1 VKQRLGKFG
10 STLAFE
16 FYLKTIHA
24 AMIEGIRKYLTSIKP
39 EDIPA
44 MIRENR
50 FPPLEHLDL
59 SAVSDNSEHL
69 ERITPNRLIDFIAEA
84 RPDLI
89 TAIQDMGIQ
98 GGEYIIKLRQHLLN
112 LVKHPEKSMAKSI
125 EYKPEDN
132 IKLATCDKCGKSF
145 PGPEDVLKLLDKCPF
160 CGVIIG

>member
-89 TAIQDMGIQ
+89 IAIQDMGNQ
-98 GGEYIIKLRQHLLN
+98 GGKYMLKLHLHLLD
-112 LVKHPEKSMAKSI
+112 LMKHPEKAMGKSTDYAPKK
-125 EYKPEDN
+125 EMVQ
-132 IKLATCDKCGKSF
+132 ATCDQCGKSW
-145 PGPEDVLKLLDKCPF
+145 PVPKDSPSIDKCPF
-160 CGVIIG
+160 CGQ